1 MNVAIYLIRRLRSDT
16 LKVVGEAFGIDKNS
30 TVSSVVERLN
40 MEIRK
45 IKKINKRIETLKA
58 TLAKSQE

>member
-16 LKVVGEAFGIDKNS
+16 LKVVGEALGIDKNS